1 MIYLFINLVGV
12 QSTGVEEAATY
23 AGLVYYEKKEAEDL
37 VTFTA
42 AKKLSALLEV
52 IFNYG
57 NTTNNSILNNYSLLK
72 MKILLLKGDKMFI
85 FRTILPV
92 HMLN

>member
-1 MIYLFINLVGV
+1 MILKDCMICLFINLVGV

-23 AGLVYYEKKEAEDL
+23 AGLVYYEEKRAEDL

-52 IFNYG
+52 NFNYG
-57 NTTNNSILNNYSLLK
+57 IQLL
-72 MKILLLKGDKMFI
+72 IVFLI
-85 FRTILPV
+85 
-92 HMLN
+92 

>member
-1 MIYLFINLVGV
+1 MICLFINLVGV

-23 AGLVYYEKKEAEDL
+23 AGLVYYEEKRAEDL

-52 IFNYG
+52 SFNYG
-57 NTTNNSILNNYSLLK
+57 ILLLMVFSYSLLK
-72 MKILLLKGDKMFI
+72 MKTLLLKEDKMFI
-85 FRTILPV
+85 FHTILPV
-92 HMLN
+92 HILN